1 MAALNRTILAIGK
14 SRFTDAAPCRYSRAQ
29 GSAQGGGM
37 KVGFI
42 GLGTMGSNAAKN
54 LRRAGFAL
62 VVHDIRPEAGRAL
75 IEMGASWATSPRAVI
90 DSVDVVVSMVYGPP
104 HCEAIVRGGNGLL
117 QGDCRGKVWID
128 MTTSSPFLMRALA
141 AEFEAAGGHAVDA
154 PVTGSVDAAIR
165 GDMPMFVGGDD
176 AVIERVRPLIEAMGQ
191 LRKVGAHGNG
201 YVAKLVNNQLWKI
214 HAAAIGEAMVTA
226 KLAGLDPLTWWEA
239 MKGGAAD
246 SFVLSHDVPSIFA
259 GHYDPSFPIALCLKD
274 LALIKE
280 LMDHVGTTNTL
291 TEATHE
297 RFREAG
303 RRYGTAAGEMTVCK
317 VIEDDAGIDL
327 RVAGEW
333 VKPWEVAHG

>member
-1 MAALNRTILAIGK
+1 
-14 SRFTDAAPCRYSRAQ
+14 
-29 GSAQGGGM
+29 M

-42 GLGTMGSNAAKN
+42 GLGTMGGNAAKN
-54 LRRAGFAL
+54 LIRAGFAV
-62 VVHDIRPEAGRAL
+62 VVHDLRPDAAKEHL
-75 IEMGASWATSPRAVI
+75 TMGATWAGSPRELI
-90 DSVDVVVSMVYGPP
+90 DQVDCVVSMVFGPAQ
-104 HCEAIVRGGNGLL
+104 CEAILKAENGLIHGNC
-117 QGDCRGKVWID
+117 QGKIWID
-128 MTTSSPFLMRALA
+128 MTTSSPFLMRRLA

-176 AVIERVRPLIEAMGQ
+176 VIIERIRPVIEAMGQ
-191 LRKVGAHGNG
+191 LRKVGAYGNG

-226 KLAGLDPLTWWEA
+226 KLAGLDPLTWWEV

-274 LALIKE
+274 LSLIKE
-280 LMDHVGTTNTL
+280 LMDHTGTTNTL

-303 RRYGTAAGEMTVCK
+303 RRYGNQAGEMTVCK

-327 RVAGEW
+327 RVAGDW
-333 VKPWEVAHG
+333 VKPWEVQHAG

>member
-1 MAALNRTILAIGK
+1 MR
-14 SRFTDAAPCRYSRAQ
+14 
-29 GSAQGGGM
+29 
-37 KVGFI
+37 VGFI
-42 GLGTMGSNAAKN
+42 GLGMMGKNAAAN
-54 LRRAGFAL
+54 LLRKGFAL
-62 VVHDIRPEAGRAL
+62 TVFDLRAEAVAGLVAK
-75 IEMGASWATSPRAVI
+75 GATAAPSAAGVLAAS
-90 DSVDVVVSMVYGPP
+90 DVVVSMVFGPA
-104 HCEAIVRGGNGLL
+104 EVAQVVRGPDGLL
-117 QGDCRGKVWID
+117 SGAPQGKIWID
-128 MTTSSPFLMRALA
+128 MTTSSPFLMRELA

-176 AVIERVRPLIEAMGQ
+176 AIIERVRPVIEAMGE
-191 LRKVGAHGNG
+191 LRKVGAYGNG

-226 KLAGLDPLTWWEA
+226 KLAGLDPLTWWNV

-274 LALIKE
+274 LSLIKE
-280 LMDHVGTTNTL
+280 LMDRVGTTNTL

-303 RRYGTAAGEMTVCK
+303 RRYGNGAGEMTVCK

-327 RVAGEW
+327 RVAGDW
-333 VKPWEVAHG
+333 QKPWEVQPAP